1 MMRGIRTDVLV
12 IGGGAGGMAAA
23 LSAARE
29 KSDVILLER
38 ESSTGGVLNQCIHN
52 GFGLHFYK
60 EELTGPEFADK
71 LFNEMTLDRVNIIS
85 ESYVREVDVENKT
98 VRVLSPDGAYE
109 IYAKAIVIATG
120 ARERPF
126 GALMIPGDRPSGIYT
141 AGLAQRFVNLENR
154 LPGKK
159 ALILGSGD
167 IGLIMAR
174 RLVLEGMKVEA
185 VVERMP
191 FPGGLLRNIVQC
203 LEDYNIPLYL
213 SHTVTKTV
221 GRGRLEKVEVSEVDK
236 NYNPIPGTEKIYDVD
251 TLILSAGLIPQ
262 VEDISDS
269 LQLDKVNKGYAVSN
283 SCETNIDGIYA
294 AGNNVAVFD
303 LVDYVA
309 AEGWVAG
316 RHAALKSKGGENNT
330 EKYPVIR
337 GKNVSILV
345 PSYIDFN
352 ESLRLYLRIS
362 KPIERGRVI
371 LKELD
376 IEKKFVDGVP
386 SEMIQMVL
394 NKKKMELI
402 REKGSLS
409 VEVLEDE

>member
-1 MMRGIRTDVLV
+1 MKIINTDVLV

-23 LSAARE
+23 LAAARE
-29 KSDVILLER
+29 EVDVILLER
-38 ESSTGGVLNQCIHN
+38 ENSTGGVLNQCIHN

-85 ESYVREVDVENKT
+85 ESYVREVDVRNKI
-98 VRVLSPDGAYE
+98 VQVLSPDGAYE
-109 IYAKAIVIATG
+109 INAKTIVIATG

-174 RLVLEGMKVEA
+174 RLTLEGMKVEA
-185 VVERMP
+185 VLERMP

-203 LEDYNIPLYL
+203 LEDYDIPLYL

-221 GRGRLEKVEVSEVDK
+221 GRGRLSSVEVSKVDE

-269 LQLDKVNKGYAVSN
+269 LQLDPVNKGYSVSN
-283 SCETNIDGIYA
+283 SCETNIEGIYA

-316 RHAALKSKGGENNT
+316 RHAALNSKKEENSS
-330 EKYPVIR
+330 EKFPVIR
-337 GKNVSILV
+337 GNNVSILV
-345 PSYIDFN
+345 PSFIDFN
-352 ESLRLYLRIS
+352 ESLRLYLRVS
-362 KPIERGRVI
+362 KPIEKGRVI
-371 LKELD
+371 LKELG

-394 NKKKMELI
+394 NKKKMEKI
-402 REKGSLS
+402 KEVGSLS
-409 VEVLEDE
+409 VEVVEDE